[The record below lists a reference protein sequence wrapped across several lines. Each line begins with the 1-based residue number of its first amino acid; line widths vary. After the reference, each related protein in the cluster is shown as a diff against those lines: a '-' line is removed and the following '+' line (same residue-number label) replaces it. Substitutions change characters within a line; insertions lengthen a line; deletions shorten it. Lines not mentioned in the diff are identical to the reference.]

1 MLQDADQ
8 TTSPPSLS
16 GCEVWIGSSHAAHAG
31 SVAARLDEL
40 DEAALLRRDG
50 IAVVYIPLAPNARR
64 APGFDPA
71 SISTWRRE
79 VSDEE
84 SQALLAT
91 AEVSSPPYSNSI
103 RSAYILGWL
112 TYLFTGQL

>member
-1 MLQDADQ
+1 MWTLVELGLVGQGQ
-8 TTSPPSLS
+8 RLL
-16 GCEVWIGSSHAAHAG
+16 GLRGL
-31 SVAARLDEL
+31 LDEL

-50 IAVVYIPLAPNARR
+50 IAVVYIPLAPNVRR
-64 APGFDPA
+64 APGFDPT

-79 VSDEE
+79 VSEEE

-103 RSAYILGWL
+103 RSAYILGRL